1 MSLNAI
7 TVNELKAK
15 YEINS
20 SLKLIDVRT
29 SVEYATVHIGFAENL
44 PLDQLDVRA
53 IDAARTSPD
62 EPLYVICKMGGRSA
76 KACQRLIDAGIENV
90 INVTG
95 GTDAWIQSGYEVA
108 RTGRKVIA
116 LDRQVRI
123 TAGALLV
130 IGIVLAA
137 VLEPV
142 WIGLAIAGAIGSGL
156 IFSGLTDT
164 CGMGAVLS
172 KMPWNKF

>member
-20 SLKLIDVRT
+20 SLELIDVRT
-29 SVEYATVHIGFAENL
+29 SGEYATVHIDFAKNF

-53 IDAARTSPD
+53 IDAARTSSD

-76 KACQRLIDAGIENV
+76 KACQQFIDAGIGNV

-95 GTDAWIQSGYEVA
+95 
-108 RTGRKVIA
+108 
-116 LDRQVRI
+116 
-123 TAGALLV
+123 
-130 IGIVLAA
+130 
-137 VLEPV
+137 
-142 WIGLAIAGAIGSGL
+142 
-156 IFSGLTDT
+156 
-164 CGMGAVLS
+164 
-172 KMPWNKF
+172 

>member
-1 MSLNAI
+1 
-7 TVNELKAK
+7 
-15 YEINS
+15 
-20 SLKLIDVRT
+20 
-29 SVEYATVHIGFAENL
+29 
-44 PLDQLDVRA
+44 
-53 IDAARTSPD
+53 
-62 EPLYVICKMGGRSA
+62 MGGRSA
-76 KACQRLIDAGIENV
+76 KACQRLIDAGIKNV

-123 TAGALLV
+123 TAGALV
-130 IGIVLAA
+130 VTGIVLAA

-156 IFSGLTDT
+156 VFSGLTNT

-172 KMPWNKF
+172 KMPWNKL